1 MMLKPGD
8 EVSFLDETGTATIVS
23 ITGQMAI
30 VRTEE
35 GFEIEYPLNRLV
47 ARPKNI
53 AKELLKSPVSQKDAA
68 IRITGSKQPDK
79 SDVLEVDLHLHEI
92 AEHYGGFTR
101 HDMVT
106 YQLNHARNQFFKA
119 RKAGI
124 KKIIFIHGVGE
135 GVLKQELRKM
145 LSAFDGITVYDAD
158 YSKYGQGA
166 TAVEI
171 WKRSDD

>member
-1 MMLKPGD
+1 MTLKPGD
-8 EVSFLDETGTATIVS
+8 EVSFLDETGTATVVS
-23 ITGQMAI
+23 ITGHTAI
-30 VRTEE
+30 VLTDE
-35 GFEIEYPLNRLV
+35 GFEIEYPISKLV
-47 ARPKNI
+47 ARPKLL
-53 AKELLKSPVSQKDAA
+53 AKDILNAPVTQKDAA
-68 IRITGSKQPDK
+68 IRTTGSKQPPK

-92 AEHYGGFTR
+92 AEHYRGFTR

-171 WKRSDD
+171 WKRSED

>member
-1 MMLKPGD
+1 MTLKPGD
-8 EVSFLDETGTATIVS
+8 EVSFLDETGKAIVVS
-23 ITGQMAI
+23 ITGNTAI
-30 VRTEE
+30 VCTEE
-35 GFEIEYPLNRLV
+35 GFEIEYPIDKLV
-47 ARPKNI
+47 VRPANI
-53 AKELLKSPVSQKDAA
+53 AKEIFRKPVVQKDAQV
-68 IRITGSKQPDK
+68 RTTGDRQLLK

-158 YSKYGQGA
+158 YSKYGLGA

-171 WKRSDD
+171 WKRSED